1 MEIKLAMGNVLVEY
15 IGEKKKGHQ
24 EVKVIQ
30 KNDYV
35 TTVDIGRIY
44 LADVQKAT
52 DITIDSKEMA
62 IINVKYIKAEK
73 LC

>member
-1 MEIKLAMGNVLVEY
+1 MGNVLVEY
-15 IGEKKKGHQ
+15 IVEKKKGHQ